1 MECAT
6 YPTTGTWGEGKGE
19 RHSHVHFADE
29 GKQDRAVDP
38 DGAFQVEQAQDL
50 DEDDS
55 MPLSDGLGVCR
66 LEWGCFKVIKS
77 PSTSVLTTS

>member
-1 MECAT
+1 MGRAT
-6 YPTTGTWGEGKGE
+6 CPTAGTWGKGKGE
-19 RHSHVHFADE
+19 RHAHVRFAD
-29 GKQDRAVDP
+29 GGQQDRAVDP
-38 DGAFQVEQAQDL
+38 DGAFQVEQVQDL

-77 PSTSVLTTS
+77 PSTSILTTS

>member
-1 MECAT
+1 M
-6 YPTTGTWGEGKGE
+6 YYLPYHWHLGE
-19 RHSHVHFADE
+19 RKGGKALTRPLRNG

-38 DGAFQVEQAQDL
+38 DGAFQAEQVEDL

-77 PSTSVLTTS
+77 PSTSILTTS